1 MKNVLRI
8 IFLYFF
14 FAGLSFSF
22 FSDITTVAAQNG
34 QPPVLLSTFDV
45 DATPPVG
52 SQLTYDTMIN
62 SGDLS
67 LRARGIILQGAGK
80 PIVLCAIDWIGIAN
94 ESQDVFKQALA
105 EAAGT
110 TPDRVAVHTIHQHDA
125 PICDFS
131 AEKLLKE
138 NNIPAGCFDGTF
150 ARQLIKNIQKSILQ
164 GIDNAQPVTEIG
176 TGKANVY
183 KVASNRR
190 VNKKD
195 GKIVSMRGSSC
206 KDSLLR
212 AMPEG
217 VIDPEISLISFWN
230 KDKPLA
236 VLSFYAT
243 HPQSYYLTK
252 IANPDFPGI
261 SRFFRQLAVPDAL
274 HIHFNGAG
282 GNIAAG
288 KYNDGSHETR
298 LLLAQRMADGMERA
312 WENTE
317 KYTIDAAHVKWETEP
332 LFLPLNPKVEEIE
345 NKMQEMSPRLLANNM
360 GRLGWYK
367 RRMGGKCIETAC
379 LAINNAR
386 MLFMPGELFVEYQLA
401 AKDMAPNNFVA
412 MAAYGDYGPFYIG
425 TRQAYAEGGYEIE
438 SSPVTEDSEEIIM
451 DNMRNLLANTQNNNC
466 NTLLTYREQNGNCK
480 KITTEKEWQKNRK
493 RILEKFQEAA
503 GKLPANK
510 IHDIDLQYTDSLRQN
525 NYIRYSIN
533 FLAAPSERVYAYLY
547 KPLITKGESPA
558 VLALHSTGA
567 GGKRIIDDDTPK
579 KDRGYAKELAEK
591 GYVVIAP
598 DYPGFGELRD
608 YNFENDRYMSG
619 TMKGIYNHISCVDL
633 LQTLD
638 YVNKDKIGAIGH
650 SLGGHNAIF
659 VAAFDP
665 RIKVT
670 VTSCGWTLMD
680 YYNAGEKASKLYGG
694 RLGPWAQDKYMP
706 FIKTKYNLD
715 SQQIPFDFDEIIAAI
730 APRAFLSVS
739 PVNDLNFSVEGVR
752 QGEANI
758 QKVYEFLNASDKMK
772 VLYPGCEH
780 DFPKDMRQE
789 SYNFIDKILK

>member
-8 IFLYFF
+8 IFLNYF
-14 FAGLSFSF
+14 FAGLYFAF
-22 FSDITTVAAQNG
+22 LPGITKVAAQNG
-34 QPPVLLSTFDV
+34 QPSVLLSTFDV

-52 SQLTYDTMIN
+52 SHLTYDTMKN

-94 ESQDVFKQALA
+94 ESQDVFKEALA
-105 EAAGT
+105 KAAGT
-110 TPDRVAVHTIHQHDA
+110 NPDRVAVHTVHQHDA
-125 PICDFS
+125 PICDFT
-131 AEKLLKE
+131 AEKIVKD
-138 NNIPAGCFDGTF
+138 NNIPVGCFDGTF
-150 ARQLIKNIQKSILQ
+150 ARQLIKKIQKSIQQ

-176 TGKANVY
+176 TGKANIY
-183 KVASNRR
+183 RVASNRR

-217 VIDPEISLISFWN
+217 VIDPEISVISFWN

-243 HPQSYYLTK
+243 HPQSYYLTQ

-298 LLLAQRMADGMERA
+298 LLLAERMADGMERA
-312 WENTE
+312 WKNTE
-317 KYTIDAAHVKWETEP
+317 KYTIDAENVKWETEP
-332 LFLPLNPKVEEIE
+332 LFLPINTKVEEIE
-345 NKMQEMSPRLLANNM
+345 KDMHEMSAHHLANNM
-360 GRLGWYK
+360 SKLGWYK
-367 RRMGGKCIETAC
+367 RRIGGKCIETAC
-379 LAINNAR
+379 LAINNVR
-386 MLFMPGELFVEYQLA
+386 LLFMPGELFVEYQLA
-401 AKDMAPNNFVA
+401 AKNMAPDNFVA

-451 DNMRNLLANTQNNNC
+451 DNMKNLLINTQHNNC
-466 NTLLTYREQNGNCK
+466 NTLLTYHKRNGECK
-480 KITTEKEWQKNRK
+480 KITTEKEWKKYRK
-493 RILEKFQEAA
+493 RILENFQEAV
-503 GKLPANK
+503 GKLPENK
-510 IHDIDLQYTDSLRQN
+510 KYNFDLQYTDSLIRN

-533 FLAAPSERVYAYLY
+533 FRVAPSERVYAYLY
-547 KPLITKGESPA
+547 KPLTANGKMPA
-558 VLALHSTGA
+558 VLALHSTGE

-598 DYPGFGELRD
+598 DYPGFGELLNYD
-608 YNFENDRYMSG
+608 FDNDRYVSG

-633 LQTLD
+633 LQSLN
-638 YVNKDKIGAIGH
+638 YVDKDKIGVIGH
-650 SLGGHNAIF
+650 SLGGHNSIF

-665 RIKVT
+665 RIKVV

-680 YYNAGEKASKLYGG
+680 YYNAGEKVAKLYGG

-715 SQQIPFDFDEIIAAI
+715 PQQIPFDFDEMIAAI
-730 APRAFLSVS
+730 APRPFLSVS

-752 QGEANI
+752 QGEGNI
-758 QKVYEFLNASDKMK
+758 QEVYEFMNASDKLK
-772 VLYPGCEH
+772 VLYPGCGH
-780 DFPKDMRQE
+780 DFPEDMRKE
-789 SYNFIDKILK
+789 SYSFIEKFLR